1 MSLSPWANNLCEN
14 NEINFDD
21 PIKNP
26 VVQYSKSK
34 LAQLMYVNHLARLL
48 RQDNS
53 NTIVT
58 AVFPGYIPYEL
69 DDYIPH
75 QYRKVFNI
83 FFKMFGKNVWQS
95 AQTCIHLSLKD
106 FSNDNNHA
114 NGKLFV
120 DCRQNDI
127 FTPKLAKNSVACQKL
142 WDKTEEM
149 LGL

>member
-1 MSLSPWANNLCEN
+1 MKLD

-26 VVQYSKSK
+26 LVQYSKSK
-34 LAQLMYVNHLARLL
+34 LAQLMYLNHLARLL
-48 RQDNS
+48 RQENS

-58 AVFPGYIPYEL
+58 AVFPGYIPDEL
-69 DDYIPH
+69 DDYIPQ

-114 NGKLFV
+114 NGKLFL
-120 DCRQNDI
+120 DCRQNDL
-127 FTPKLAKNSVACQKL
+127 FTPKWAKNSVACQKL
-142 WDKTEEM
+142 WDKTEEL
-149 LGL
+149 LGLR